1 MNAASNLIERKHDVM
16 MGKPVLKGTRITVEL
31 IVRKMADGFSL
42 EDILAMYPHLTKEQ
56 IQAALVYAAD
66 AIVHEVVIESV

>member
-16 MGKPVLKGTRITVEL
+16 MGKAVLKGTRITVEL

-66 AIVHEVVIESV
+66 AIA